1 MIDVMSRRTRAQRPR
16 IVAVACTL
24 VLFLTPLASVLAE
37 EQSIATLR
45 QMGKAFASIA
55 EKASPA
61 VVGIQATKVV
71 SRGPS
76 ARGWPYGGPSNPF
89 EDELYRYFFGPRR
102 SPREREEP
110 EPRQVAQGSGFII
123 SSDGYIL
130 TNNHMVGGAETV
142 TVKLADGRKLTAE
155 IVGTDPQTDVAVVKI
170 DETELPYIELADS
183 DALGVGE
190 WVVAIGNPFGLSHTV
205 TAGIVSAIGRN
216 SIGVAA
222 YEDFIQTD
230 AAINFGNSGG
240 PLLNLD
246 GEAVGIN
253 TAIIGPG
260 GNVGIGLAI
269 PSNMAKDIYAQLKDT
284 GEVVRGFLGVQGS
297 DVEAGVGEYFGLE
310 DDKGV
315 VIMEVVEDSPAA
327 KAGVK
332 QDDVVVELEG
342 RPVADWNDFR
352 NRVAMYKPGSK
363 VRIGVIRD
371 GKRKTLTAVLDKR
384 PEGRLGSREGGNGL
398 QETLGMSIQTLDEE
412 MASRLGYED
421 LSGVVV
427 TAVRPG
433 SLAAEAGI
441 QAGTLIMEVNRKAVR
456 SVEEFNEAIEKAREG
471 KKEAL
476 LRVRDEEWTRLVMLR
491 LADK

>member
-1 MIDVMSRRTRAQRPR
+1 MVTSVSGRVRKPGVHIVSMI
-16 IVAVACTL
+16 C
-24 VLFLTPLASVLAE
+24 VLLLFAMPLTGLAEE

-45 QMGKAFASIA
+45 QMGRAFASIA
-55 EKASPA
+55 AKASPA

-71 SRGPS
+71 SSGPS
-76 ARGWPYGGPSNPF
+76 SRGWSYGDPSNPF
-89 EDELYRYFFGPRR
+89 EEELFKYFFGPRR
-102 SPREREEP
+102 SPRNREEP
-110 EPRQVAQGSGFII
+110 ESRQVAQGSGFII
-123 SSDGYIL
+123 SPDGYIL
-130 TNNHMVGGAETV
+130 TNNHMVGEAETV
-142 TVKLADGRKLTAE
+142 TVQLDDGRKVTAE
-155 IVGTDPQTDVAVVKI
+155 LVGADPQTDVAVVKI
-170 DETELPYIELADS
+170 KETGLPYIELADS

-205 TAGIVSAIGRN
+205 TAGIVSAKGRN

-246 GEAVGIN
+246 GKAVGIN

-269 PSNMAKDIYAQLKDT
+269 PSNMAKDIYAQLKET
-284 GEVVRGFLGVQGS
+284 GEVVRGFLGVQGN
-297 DVEAGVGEYFGLE
+297 DIEAGMGEYFGLD

-315 VIMEVVEDSPAA
+315 VIVSVVEDSPAE

-332 QDDVVVELEG
+332 NDDVVVELENQ
-342 RPVADWNDFR
+342 PVTGWNDFR

-363 VRIGVIRD
+363 VQVVVIRD
-371 GKRKTLTAVLDKR
+371 GKRKTLTVTLDKR
-384 PEGRLGSREGGNGL
+384 PESEFAMGGGSRAV
-398 QETLGMSIQTLDEE
+398 QESLGMSLQTLNDEL
-412 MASRLGYED
+412 ASRLGYED

-427 TAVRPG
+427 TEVKPG

-441 QAGTLIMEVNRKAVR
+441 QAGTLIMEVNRQPVR
-456 SVEEFNEAIEKAREG
+456 NVKEFNEAIG
-471 KKEAL
+471 KTQNDGKVL
-476 LRVRDEEWTRLVMLR
+476 LRVRDEEWTRYLMLR
-491 LADK
+491 LSEK